1 MNDSGTGAEFR
12 IRSNWCA
19 LITTALIYPIVLIVG
34 AMQDWNVFALSAMVG
49 VGVFVQVV
57 VMIVVHI
64 YLALMMP
71 KEPDDERDLML
82 SRRAS
87 SISGTVLL
95 VGVWCVLIVM
105 VARAMMMTAQEET
118 HAYVDMIPIY
128 ALFGAIILAELTRYV
143 MTILSYRIR

>member
-34 AMQDWNVFALSAMVG
+34 AMQSWNVFALSAMVG

-57 VMIVVHI
+57 IMILVHI
-64 YLALMMP
+64 YLALKMP

-87 SISGTVLL
+87 SVSGTVLL
-95 VGVWCVLIVM
+95 VLAWCVLIM
-105 VARAMMMTAQEET
+105 MIARAMMLTASQESTAQ
-118 HAYVDMIPIY
+118 VDMFPIY
-128 ALFGAIILAELTRYV
+128 ALFGALILSELTRYV
-143 MTILSYRIR
+143 ITLKSYRIG